1 MAIPLTFFSTGRSH
15 AYDLTWIVFGHI
27 VGVHSPISSAII
39 AGMTIHIVVGI
50 SIGII
55 SGIFLY
61 KTNIL
66 NISKPSNGL
75 KYGLFVGILVYL
87 IFSIP
92 VQHFV
97 LNLEFRHILV
107 HNNSNNNI
115 NNNNSSNS
123 NNNNSIIFS
132 NFQVFSILYSIFINL
147 LFGITLG
154 LSASFLS
161 IKFGARYRCPSCDI
175 SFSRIDIL
183 QTHLLFVH
191 TDDYDKHQTT
201 NRKRIVILGGGFGGV
216 TVLKKLQTHFQTDVS
231 VDIAMVS
238 KDNYLLFT
246 PMLHEIASGMIETR
260 HIVTPIREF
269 CNRSRFYCAT
279 VKNIDLEKKKVSI
292 RSSTS
297 SVSALAEIIGGSSIN
312 LSTTA
317 TNFLESKTQSHLY
330 YDYLV
335 IALGSE
341 TKFFGMSDIQ
351 QNAFT
356 IKTINDA
363 INLRNHI
370 IYLLEQADQL
380 LLSAL
385 PTADVDNTYGYIDNA
400 KTLAELQK
408 KILTFVIA
416 GGGFAGV
423 ETAGEINDFIR
434 DSVKEYYHNIESNN
448 IRVIIVHSGDRL
460 LPEMSKELA
469 EFALERLHKSGIEII
484 LNQRVIGATPN
495 TVSLKDGTIM
505 PTKTIIWSG
514 GVAPS
519 SLLTGISCEHD
530 HKSGR
535 IIVDKYLELSN
546 YKEVYALGDCAH
558 IIDPNSGDPYPPTA
572 QHAIREGAVVANNI
586 IASIEG
592 RLGDRKTFDYK
603 TKGMMASIGK
613 RTGIG
618 NLLGIEVQGILAWL
632 IWRGYYLV
640 HLPTFQKK
648 IRVLAD
654 WILDIFFKRD
664 VTMLKTLIEEEEKAK
679 EVKNSDHHRHNYN
692 T

>member
-1 MAIPLTFFSTGRSH
+1 MSIPFTFFSSAGRSN

-39 AGMTIHIVVGI
+39 AGMSIHIIVGI
-50 SIGII
+50 SIGIV
-55 SGIFLY
+55 SGVFLY

-66 NISKPSNGL
+66 NISKPLNGL
-75 KYGLFVGILVYL
+75 RYGLFVGILVYL

-92 VQHFV
+92 VQSFV
-97 LNLEFRHILV
+97 LNPEFRHALV
-107 HNNSNNNI
+107 DNNNDNNISNNSYNNND
-115 NNNNSSNS
+115 NNNNNVT
-123 NNNNSIIFS
+123 FS
-132 NFQVFSILYSIFINL
+132 NIQISSILYSISINL

-154 LSASFLS
+154 LFSSFLS

-183 QTHLLFVH
+183 QNHLLFVH
-191 TDDYDKHQTT
+191 TADYDKHQATT

-216 TVLKKLQTHFQTDVS
+216 SVLKKLQNHFQTDVS
-231 VDIAMVS
+231 VDITTVS

-269 CNRSRFYCAT
+269 CNRSRFYCAA
-279 VKNIDLEKKKVSI
+279 VKNIDLEKKRVSI

-297 SVSALAEIIGGSSIN
+297 SESALTGMIGNTSSN

-317 TNFLESKTQSHLY
+317 TNLLESKTQSDLY

-370 IYLLEQADQL
+370 IYLLEQCDQL
-380 LLSAL
+380 LLSAA
-385 PTADVDNTYGYIDNA
+385 PNTNVDNIHGYTDNA
-400 KTLAELQK
+400 RTLDELQK
-408 KILTFVIA
+408 KLLTFVIV

-434 DSVKEYYHNIESNN
+434 DSVKEHYHNIDSNN

-460 LPEMSKELA
+460 LPEMSKQLA
-469 EFALERLHKSGIEII
+469 EFALEKLRRTGIEII
-484 LNQRVIGATPN
+484 LSQRVTGATPN
-495 TVSLKDGTIM
+495 TVRLKDGTIM

-519 SLLTGISCEHD
+519 SLLTSISCEHD

-535 IIVDKYLELSN
+535 ITVDKYLE
-546 YKEVYALGDCAH
+546 
-558 IIDPNSGDPYPPTA
+558 
-572 QHAIREGAVVANNI
+572 
-586 IASIEG
+586 
-592 RLGDRKTFDYK
+592 
-603 TKGMMASIGK
+603 
-613 RTGIG
+613 
-618 NLLGIEVQGILAWL
+618 
-632 IWRGYYLV
+632 
-640 HLPTFQKK
+640 
-648 IRVLAD
+648 
-654 WILDIFFKRD
+654 
-664 VTMLKTLIEEEEKAK
+664 
-679 EVKNSDHHRHNYN
+679 
-692 T
+692 

>member
-1 MAIPLTFFSTGRSH
+1 
-15 AYDLTWIVFGHI
+15 
-27 VGVHSPISSAII
+27 
-39 AGMTIHIVVGI
+39 
-50 SIGII
+50 
-55 SGIFLY
+55 
-61 KTNIL
+61 
-66 NISKPSNGL
+66 
-75 KYGLFVGILVYL
+75 
-87 IFSIP
+87 
-92 VQHFV
+92 
-97 LNLEFRHILV
+97 LV

-201 NRKRIVILGGGFGGV
+201 NRKRIVILGGEFGGV

-408 KILTFVIA
+408 KLLTFVIA

>member
-1 MAIPLTFFSTGRSH
+1 
-15 AYDLTWIVFGHI
+15 
-27 VGVHSPISSAII
+27 
-39 AGMTIHIVVGI
+39 
-50 SIGII
+50 
-55 SGIFLY
+55 
-61 KTNIL
+61 
-66 NISKPSNGL
+66 
-75 KYGLFVGILVYL
+75 
-87 IFSIP
+87 
-92 VQHFV
+92 
-97 LNLEFRHILV
+97 
-107 HNNSNNNI
+107 
-115 NNNNSSNS
+115 
-123 NNNNSIIFS
+123 
-132 NFQVFSILYSIFINL
+132 
-147 LFGITLG
+147 
-154 LSASFLS
+154 
-161 IKFGARYRCPSCDI
+161 
-175 SFSRIDIL
+175 
-183 QTHLLFVH
+183 
-191 TDDYDKHQTT
+191 
-201 NRKRIVILGGGFGGV
+201 
-216 TVLKKLQTHFQTDVS
+216 
-231 VDIAMVS
+231 MVS

-246 PMLHEIASGMIETR
+246 PMLHEIASGMIETT

-292 RSSTS
+292 RSTS
-297 SVSALAEIIGGSSIN
+297 SVSSLAEIIGSSNN

-351 QNAFT
+351 QNSFT

-385 PTADVDNTYGYIDNA
+385 PTADVGNTYGYIDNV
-400 KTLAELQK
+400 KTLAELK
-408 KILTFVIA
+408 KLLTFVIA

-535 IIVDKYLELSN
+535 IIVDKYLSCPII
-546 YKEVYALGDCAH
+546 KEYMLL
-558 IIDPNSGDPYPPTA
+558 
-572 QHAIREGAVVANNI
+572 AI
-586 IASIEG
+586 
-592 RLGDRKTFDYK
+592 
-603 TKGMMASIGK
+603 
-613 RTGIG
+613 
-618 NLLGIEVQGILAWL
+618 
-632 IWRGYYLV
+632 
-640 HLPTFQKK
+640 
-648 IRVLAD
+648 VL
-654 WILDIFFKRD
+654 
-664 VTMLKTLIEEEEKAK
+664 T
-679 EVKNSDHHRHNYN
+679 
-692 T
+692 

>member
-1 MAIPLTFFSTGRSH
+1 MPITIAGINMVTEIKPQEARVDFSFKREVFFIIAGGIIGAMVMAIPFTFFSAEGISR
-15 AYDLTWIVFGHI
+15 AYELTWVVFGHI
-27 VGVHSPISSAII
+27 VGVHSPILSAII
-39 AGMTIHIVVGI
+39 AGMTIHIIVGI
-50 SIGII
+50 SIGIV
-55 SGIFLY
+55 SGVFLY
-61 KTNIL
+61 KTNVL

-75 KYGLFVGILVYL
+75 RYGLFVGVFVYL

-92 VQHFV
+92 VSRFV
-97 LNLEFRHILV
+97 LNPEFRDVLV
-107 HNNSNNNI
+107 G
-115 NNNNSSNS
+115 S
-123 NNNNSIIFS
+123 NNNNNNNYDENRNNGKNNDNDNGNNNNNIVTFS
-132 NFQVFSILYSIFINL
+132 NFQIASILYAISINL

-154 LSASFLS
+154 LSSSFLS

-183 QTHLLFVH
+183 QNHLLFVH
-191 TDDYDKHQTT
+191 TDDYDKKHQPT

-216 TVLKKLQTHFQTDVS
+216 TVLKKLQNHFQTDVS
-231 VDIAMVS
+231 IDITMVS

-279 VKNIDLEKKKVSI
+279 VKNIDLEKKRVSI

-297 SVSALAEIIGGSSIN
+297 STSAMAKIIGGSSS

-317 TNFLESKTQSHLY
+317 TNILESKTQPYLY

-356 IKTINDA
+356 IKTLNDA
-363 INLRNHI
+363 INLRNHT
-370 IYLLEQADQL
+370 IYLLEQSDQL
-380 LLSAL
+380 ILSAAVGA
-385 PTADVDNTYGYIDNA
+385 ADVENIYGNIDNSDIH
-400 KTLAELQK
+400 TFDELQK
-408 KILTFVIA
+408 KLLTFVIV

-434 DSVKEYYHNIESNN
+434 DSVKEHYHNIDINN

-460 LPEMSKELA
+460 LPEMSKQLS
-469 EFALERLHKSGIEII
+469 EFASERLRKSGIEII

-495 TVSLKDGTIM
+495 TVRLKDGTII

-519 SLLTGISCEHD
+519 SLLASISCEHD
-530 HKSGR
+530 DKSGR
-535 IIVDKYLELSN
+535 IIVDKYLELPN
-546 YKEVYALGDCAH
+546 YKGVYALGDCAY
-558 IIDPNSGDPYPPTA
+558 IIDPNSGNPYPPTA
-572 QHAIREGAVVANNI
+572 QHAIREGIIAANNI

-592 RLGDRKTFDYK
+592 RPEDKKVFDYK

-613 RTGIG
+613 
-618 NLLGIEVQGILAWL
+618 
-632 IWRGYYLV
+632 
-640 HLPTFQKK
+640 
-648 IRVLAD
+648 
-654 WILDIFFKRD
+654 
-664 VTMLKTLIEEEEKAK
+664 
-679 EVKNSDHHRHNYN
+679 
-692 T
+692 